1 MHILLYKH
9 HWCMGD
15 KSWFLDSGIIAHG
28 SADQGFERM
37 HYFQFMLLHKET
49 FIGAIDRTKVE
60 SSTENF
66 ENVGAV
72 SSKLIELRKSPS
84 PALIKEILKLEAC
97 KVIKQHVV
105 STPVTESQMPIKYLK
120 DVSTVLAVI
129 SAVREDGL
137 CHINYARHST
147 YQHVCLNKKSWKKKI

>member
-1 MHILLYKH
+1 MVQRTKVLKECITFSLCSCTRKH
-9 HWCMGD
+9 L
-15 KSWFLDSGIIAHG
+15 F
-28 SADQGFERM
+28 
-37 HYFQFMLLHKET
+37 
-49 FIGAIDRTKVE
+49 GAIDRTKVE
-60 SSTENF
+60 WSTENF

-147 YQHVCLNKKSWKKKI
+147 YQHVCLNKKSWKKKIWDFSPREVSGG